1 MVRGKRIFNTPCSTK
16 EPYTS
21 LFVGY
26 PRVNNGVGWL
36 GKTHVYRFFIHDPIF
51 FENGIKGTI
60 EHGHNNNLTLELGSV
75 AYWYQNKAVILP
87 QALTKEQCKLMR
99 LSALQKFINGEAHGA
114 RLKKITLLYR
124 GMNR

>member
-1 MVRGKRIFNTPCSTK
+1 
-16 EPYTS
+16 

-26 PRVNNGVGWL
+26 PRVNNGVGWV

-87 QALTKEQCKLMR
+87 QAPTKEQRKLM
-99 LSALQKFINGEAHGA
+99 LFIGPAEIHKWRGA
-114 RLKKITLLYR
+114 WRKAKENHPTL
-124 GMNR
+124 